1 MNQSSRN
8 YHAHGGNEWVVGGKL
23 TFLPGATVEGA
34 EGLFDLSAGQPV
46 RLSPIPT
53 SNATTMVTL
62 REDFNR
68 LIEALKAA
76 GLMTPDAQTLN
87 APDDAPTE

>member
-1 MNQSSRN
+1 METNTRN
-8 YHAHGGNEWVVGGKL
+8 YHAHGGSEWVVGGKL

-34 EGLFDLSAGQPV
+34 EGLFDAPV
-46 RLSPIPT
+46 GAPIQIPSIPAST
-53 SNATTMVTL
+53 ATTVASL

-76 GLMTPDAQTLN
+76 GLMERETADV
-87 APDDAPTE
+87 E